1 MRQTQLDAAAIYA
14 MNTMH
19 NKLYKVKI
27 PTPTQITQNDS
38 VEGEVIERKV
48 ERIMNNNE
56 PLTDGAPYQPIYTD
70 RKDGVIPEYNPRTD
84 KWDLAIEAMDKVT
97 GEKRAK
103 RAENHKP
110 NKTED
115 NQTKPNE
122 GKPTGQTPAEPG
134 TPGDPA
140 GSAK

>member
-1 MRQTQLDAAAIYA
+1 MKA
-14 MNTMH
+14 
-19 NKLYKVKI
+19 YK
-27 PTPTQITQNDS
+27 PTLPKKTTITLNES
-38 VEGEVIERKV
+38 VEGETIERKV
-48 ERIMNNNE
+48 ERILNNNE

-84 KWDLAIEAMDKVT
+84 KWDLAIDAMDKVT

-110 NKTED
+110 NKADD
-115 NQTKPNE
+115 NNTTPNQ

-134 TPGDPA
+134 TPGDPG